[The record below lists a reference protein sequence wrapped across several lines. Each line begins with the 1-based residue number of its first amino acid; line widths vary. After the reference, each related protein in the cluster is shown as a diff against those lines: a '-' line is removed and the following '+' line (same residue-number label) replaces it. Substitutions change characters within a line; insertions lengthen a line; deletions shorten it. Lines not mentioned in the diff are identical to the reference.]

1 MAAPLPNPDPASE
14 KPSNS
19 ALPPILVVD
28 DDGAIRR
35 QMKWA
40 LCSDYRVFTAEN
52 RNEAVDLFRR
62 ESLRVVTLD
71 LGLPPHPRDATEG
84 MRTLRDFLNID
95 PSAKIVIVS
104 GNADRKAAI
113 TAVHLGAYDFF
124 SKPID
129 THEMRVILRRA
140 YQLYDLEE
148 ENRRLRQQRAHRDA
162 QASGLVGAS
171 TKMALLYADIRKV
184 ASADIPVLIL
194 GESGTGK
201 ELTARAIHQQS
212 RRAAGP
218 FVAIN
223 CGAIPASLLES
234 ELFGHEKGAFTGAH
248 ARNMG
253 RIEMAANGTL
263 FLDEIGDMGV
273 DLQVKL
279 LRFLQQK
286 TFERVGGR
294 ETLEIDV
301 RILAATHRNIPE
313 AISHGL
319 FREDLFFRLGVVSL
333 VVPPLRERR
342 GDIALLAKT
351 FLVRAVEESGKDIRG
366 FTADALSAMGAYAW
380 PGNVRELENKI
391 RRGVA
396 MAEGDRLTASDLEIP
411 VAGNATGVRPTLREA
426 RDQLE
431 KEMVTSALAQSG
443 GEMKQAAAAL
453 GLSRQALHYL
463 LAKHRLQLPWKEG
476 TE

>member
-1 MAAPLPNPDPASE
+1 MAAPLPNPNPDSE
-14 KPSNS
+14 QSDLVS
-19 ALPPILVVD
+19 ALPPLLIVD
-28 DDGAIRR
+28 DDEAIRW

-40 LCSDYRVFTAEN
+40 LCSEYRIFLAEN
-52 RNEAVDLFRR
+52 REKAIDLFRR

-84 MRTLRDFLNID
+84 MRTLRDILDIN
-95 PSAKIVIVS
+95 PSAKVVIIS

-113 TAVHLGAYDFF
+113 SAVHLGAYDFF

-129 THEMRVILRRA
+129 THDMRVILRRA
-140 YQLYDLEE
+140 YQLYGLEE
-148 ENRRLRQQRAHRDA
+148 ENRRLRQDRANHDA
-162 QASGLVGAS
+162 REGGLVGAS
-171 TKMALLYADIRKV
+171 AKMAALYADIRKV

-201 ELTARAIHQQS
+201 ELTAQAIHRQS

-223 CGAIPASLLES
+223 CGAIPGPLLES

-248 ARNMG
+248 ARSMG
-253 RIEMAANGTL
+253 RIEMAAGGTL
-263 FLDEIGDMGV
+263 FLDEIGEMGV

-279 LRFLQQK
+279 LRFLQER

-294 ETLEIDV
+294 ETLAVDV
-301 RILAATHRNIPE
+301 RIVAATNRNVPD
-313 AISHGL
+313 AISRGL
-319 FREDLFFRLGVVSL
+319 LREDLFFRLSVVSL
-333 VVPPLRERR
+333 IVPPLRERR

-351 FLVRAVEESGKDIRG
+351 FLARAAKESGRDVRG
-366 FTADALSAMGAYAW
+366 LTPAALSAMETYAW

-396 MAEGDRLTASDLEIP
+396 MAEGDRLTAADIEIP
-411 VAGNATGVRPTLREA
+411 AAGDAPGAGTTLREA

-443 GEMKQAAAAL
+443 GQMKQAAAVL
-453 GLSRQALHYL
+453 GLSRQSLNYL
-463 LAKHRLQLPWKEG
+463 LSKHRLG
-476 TE
+476 TNPAPG